1 MKTCLLL
8 LAAVLLACA
17 SDDVPVPGPVP
28 VEATCAA
35 PETLRWKRVGP
46 LASDLARALS
56 FASPLEMC
64 RELESDDNACVD
76 VHRVLL
82 GGSDPFGA
90 TVYEAP
96 SSPLVTTAAV
106 TERLVLSACAAR
118 ADRDAA
124 GEAAV
129 FPGLDG
135 GGPADVEAI
144 VGTLHRRLLAR
155 DPSEEEGAALAPLA
169 EGTSA
174 RDFAVLACFAVGT
187 SAEFLLF

>member
-1 MKTCLLL
+1 MKTHLSL
-8 LAAVLLACA
+8 LALLLLACA
-17 SDDVPVPGPVP
+17 SDDVPPPGPVP
-28 VEATCAA
+28 MGTTCAPA
-35 PETLRWKRVGP
+35 ETLRWKRVGP

-56 FASPLEMC
+56 FASPVEMC
-64 RELESDDNACVD
+64 RELESDDNPCVD

-96 SSPLVTTAAV
+96 GRPLVTTAAV

-118 ADRDAA
+118 ADLDAA
-124 GEAAV
+124 GAGAV

-144 VGTLHRRLLAR
+144 VTVLHRRLLAR
-155 DPSEEEGAALAPLA
+155 DPSAEEGAALAPLA